1 MTLIQEKLKDLA
13 DRFKKRAELPNTAIA
28 NMKRI
33 ADEAKRAAELAKSQ
47 KV

>member
-1 MTLIQEKLKDLA
+1 MTLIKEKLKDLT

-33 ADEAKRAAELAKSQ
+33 AEEAKRAAEQAKTQ
-47 KV
+47 KD